1 MKHFFS
7 SHYRSYNKSI
17 PYYLHDR
24 PCELVLH
31 CLERLELTSDFTGIS
46 CQGKGQFTV
55 LDFTNNLH
63 ECYEVNFRNKVE
75 IPSCSCYDWGK
86 QVTYTSIFLLFSK
99 RFRHSHLIHYL
110 QYALIVF
117 L

>member
-17 PYYLHDR
+17 PHYLHDR

-31 CLERLELTSDFTGIS
+31 CLERLELTSDFTGIA

-86 QVTYTSIFLLFSK
+86 TG
-99 RFRHSHLIHYL
+99 YL
-110 QYALIVF
+110 YKHFFTVF
-117 L
+117 KMLSS